1 MRKTARE
8 AAGAA
13 ACVVIG
19 AAALL
24 GVLEAGLSAAAAL
37 RSRPAPASGAETYT
51 VLCLGDSFTYGMG
64 GESYPDQLG
73 RRLAAA
79 GLRVRVIN
87 RGIAGIN
94 SAQLAERA
102 DDELAR
108 HRPDAVVVVVGADN
122 FWNSLPIEGGALRRL
137 NLRLLSL
144 RSYRLIRLLW
154 VGVSEG
160 SLRGRYRR
168 DAPASREEAMDV
180 LRASLESEHLFDWFR
195 LQLGDRPDGPRVEAA
210 RRSVA
215 AALAA
220 DPGDARARLLLARLA
235 LDSGDA
241 AGAERLFL
249 EGLGAGP
256 CEPSFFSGLAA
267 ARQRQGDESGARR
280 ALDGEG
286 RPERCA
292 PQLRTARAEWLL
304 WRGEA
309 REAVAAYRRALA
321 GSREP
326 GTRASVLRGLAQAL
340 YRSADYEGAIARLEE
355 AEKLAPGDG
364 GEGGLL
370 SQAWARKW
378 ERARRYG
385 SSAPPPAA
393 LGGERIFSH
402 YNLGEYAQCSD
413 RALEALRQEPSSEYL
428 FHMHA
433 LCLQRQGRLWEALA
447 APAGAPAVSGNLF
460 YRYLSGVK
468 ATVESRGRT
477 LEALSEERFEADVLA
492 IARAARR
499 HGAQALF
506 SSYPEE
512 EYPPVRRAARAAGA
526 AYLDLVPLFKARF
539 RSRDEFLSSDRCHLT
554 TAGYGVMAEAVE
566 KALRGLPGFPAE
578 GSR

>member
-8 AAGAA
+8 AAAAA
-13 ACVVIG
+13 ACVLLG
-19 AAALL
+19 AAVLL
-24 GVLEAGLSAAAAL
+24 AVLEAGLSAAAAL
-37 RSRPAPASGAETYT
+37 RSRPAPAPGEGTYT

-79 GLRVRVIN
+79 GLRARVIN

-102 DDELAR
+102 DEELAR

-122 FWNSLPIEGGALRRL
+122 FWNSLPIEGGPLRRL
-137 NLRLLSL
+137 SLRLLNL

-168 DAPASREEAMDV
+168 GAPSSREEALGV
-180 LRASLESEHLFDWFR
+180 LRASLESEYLFDWFR
-195 LQLGDRPDGPRVEAA
+195 EQLGDRADGPRVEAA
-210 RRSVA
+210 RRAVIR
-215 AALAA
+215 ALESE
-220 DPGDARARLLLARLA
+220 PGDVQARLLLARLA

-249 EGLGAGP
+249 AGLAAGA

-267 ARQRQGDESGARR
+267 ARQRQGDEDGARR

-286 RPERCA
+286 DPQRCA
-292 PQLRTARAEWLL
+292 TQRRSARAEWLL
-304 WRGEA
+304 WRGEVK
-309 REAVAAYRRALA
+309 EAAAAYRRALA
-321 GSREP
+321 DAPDRP
-326 GTRASVLRGLAQAL
+326 TRASVLRGLAQAL
-340 YRSADYEGAIARLEE
+340 YRTEDYEGAIARLEE
-355 AEKLAPGDG
+355 AERLAPGAA

-370 SQAWARKW
+370 SQSWARKW

-385 SSAPPPAA
+385 ASAPPPAA
-393 LGGERIFSH
+393 LGGERVFSH
-402 YNLGEYAQCSD
+402 YNLGEYAQCSE
-413 RALEALRQEPSSEYL
+413 RALEGLKADPASEYL

-447 APAGAPAVSGNLF
+447 APAGVPAVSGNLF

-477 LEALSEERFEADVLA
+477 LEALSEERFEADALA
-492 IARAARR
+492 IARAARSR
-499 HGAQALF
+499 GAQILF

-526 AYLDLVPLFKARF
+526 AYLDLGAVFKARF
-539 RSRDEFLSSDRCHLT
+539 GSRDEFLSSDRCHLN
-554 TAGYGVMAEAVE
+554 TAGYAVMAEAVE
-566 KALRGLPGFPAE
+566 DALRALPGFPAG